1 MDLHRIWVVIK
12 KDMAWIRGDLKLLG
26 TVSVVPVFMILM
38 FSTVSRMNITEG
50 IHLNASTGVDINIMG
65 ILLLICTTGCITTS
79 QLILQEKEK
88 GTLLAL
94 LITPLKYQEFILG
107 KLFFTFT
114 LSLLFAII
122 FALTSGMKDSI
133 FNPIVI
139 LNIAL
144 FIGTV
149 CFIGCVAG
157 IFSDT
162 ELENNTM
169 VFITL
174 VFFTSAFI
182 LKSIASPN
190 LQIFYFV
197 HPTSHF
203 FEIFSVNSF
212 QNLLIHTGFNLLF
225 FVGFFFFS
233 VLYIRFYFSNDKEKR
248 FSFPLFFSLCVG
260 FLGLF
265 ILSALLF
272 LTNQYDTKKTPKD
285 QTTNLFKLPEGG
297 KRTYDLPCDL
307 RFYG

>member
-12 KDMAWIRGDLKLLG
+12 KDMAWIKGDFKLLG

-38 FSTVSRMNITEG
+38 FSSVSRVNMMKEINLDASVG
-50 IHLNASTGVDINIMG
+50 IDISVMG
-65 ILLLICTTGCITTS
+65 MLLLICTTGCITTS
-79 QLILQEKEK
+79 QLFLQEKAK

-114 LSLLFAII
+114 LSLFFAVI
-122 FALTSGMKDSI
+122 FALTNGMQDLI

-139 LNIAL
+139 LNMAL

-149 CFIGCVAG
+149 CFIGCVVG
-157 IFSDT
+157 IFSDI
-162 ELENNTM
+162 ELENNAM
-169 VFITL
+169 MFIVL

-182 LKSIASPN
+182 LKSIVSKDF
-190 LQIFYFV
+190 QIFYFI

-212 QNLLIHTGFNLLF
+212 QNLFIHTVFNLLF
-225 FVGFFFFS
+225 FMGFFLFS
-233 VLYIRFYFSNDKEKR
+233 VLYIQFYFSNNREKR
-248 FSFPLFFSLCVG
+248 FSFPLFFSLCAG
-260 FLGLF
+260 FIGLF

-272 LTNQYDTKKTPKD
+272 LTGLYDINRSLND
-285 QTTNLFKLPEGG
+285 QHKPSQASRKL
-297 KRTYDLPCDL
+297 
-307 RFYG
+307 